1 MKTQNYS
8 NHSRL
13 VAGSHGLTFFA
24 ILAFWIGS
32 FVNLADAEG
41 PALYSASLLSVA
53 GFIFVCFFVFVRMFA
68 LKAQDRAIRAEEN
81 LRHFVLTGKLLPASL
96 RIGQKFKVTKDL
108 SANDLVVAQ
117 TPAEQY
123 QEYRVQSGDSVTAI
137 AVRFGMSVKDL
148 KAINNLRSSQIKIG
162 QRLKVVAQPVV
173 QRYKVKSGDNLS
185 AIAAEYNTSVK
196 ALLELNDL
204 SSAAI
209 WVGQVLKVP
218 TK

>member
-1 MKTQNYS
+1 MKTQDYS

-13 VAGSHGLTFFA
+13 VAGWHGLTFFA

-96 RIGQKFKVTKDL
+96 RIGQIVALRFAADEEFAALAVKA
-108 SANDLVVAQ
+108 SAENLTGKQIKESINNWKAD
-117 TPAEQY
+117 T
-123 QEYRVQSGDSVTAI
+123 YRV
-137 AVRFGMSVKDL
+137 
-148 KAINNLRSSQIKIG
+148 
-162 QRLKVVAQPVV
+162 
-173 QRYKVKSGDNLS
+173 
-185 AIAAEYNTSVK
+185 
-196 ALLELNDL
+196 
-204 SSAAI
+204 
-209 WVGQVLKVP
+209 
-218 TK
+218 